1 MTRTTE
7 RHDVESLRQS
17 VEGRHWTEAEY
28 VSFIGDRNAFIEL
41 VGRKLVIHNM
51 PTPAHQLIVA
61 RILRR
66 LLGSTAGQAV
76 PAPMPV
82 HLRAGTIREPDIGF
96 YTAAHLDRLAGEIA
110 EPPDLAVEVV
120 SPDSRSIKRD
130 RVEKRAEYARAG
142 IPEYWIVDLKARD
155 VLVLRLDA
163 GAGAGAYAEFGRFAG
178 DDFVTALAAPDVAI
192 RVADMFA

>member
-7 RHDVESLRQS
+7 RRDVASLRQL
-17 VEGRHWTEAEY
+17 VKGRPWTEAEY
-28 VSFIGDRNAFIEL
+28 VSFASDRNAFIEL
-41 VGRKLVIHNM
+41 VERQLVIHNM

-82 HLRAGTIREPDIGF
+82 RLFADTIREPDIGF
-96 YTAAHLDRLAGEIA
+96 YTTAHLDRLHGEIA
-110 EPPDLAVEVV
+110 APPDLAVEVL
-120 SPDSRSIKRD
+120 SPDRRSLKRD
-130 RVEKRAEYARAG
+130 RVEKRAEYALSG
-142 IPEYWIVDLKARD
+142 IPEYWIVDPNARD

-163 GAGAGAYAEFGRFAG
+163 DARAYAEVGRYAE
-178 DDFVTALAAPDVAI
+178 DDVVTAQAAPDVSI

>member
-7 RHDVESLRQS
+7 RHDVASLRQS
-17 VEGRHWTEAEY
+17 VEGRLWTEAEY
-28 VSFIGDRNAFIEL
+28 VSFTGDRNTFIEL
-41 VGRKLVIHNM
+41 VGGQLVIHNM

-76 PAPMPV
+76 PAPMSV
-82 HLRAGTIREPDIGF
+82 RLHADTFREPDIGF
-96 YTAAHLDRLAGEIA
+96 YKTAHLDRLRGEVA
-110 EPPDLAVEVV
+110 EPPDLAVEVL
-120 SPDSRSIKRD
+120 SPDRRSLKRD

-142 IPEYWIVDLKARD
+142 IPEYWIVDPKARD

-163 GAGAGAYAEFGRFAG
+163 GADVYAEVGRFAG
-178 DDFVTALAAPDVAI
+178 DDVVTAIAAPDVAI
-192 RVADMFA
+192 RVAEMFA